1 MNNMADRM
9 TLSALIILVLVA
21 LIGCY
26 SIPSDS
32 KEFLDSYNS
41 RHSQPPA
48 PENTDE
54 PLKGLK
60 TYRPQI
66 LSYEQ
71 WKHSEHFKDTMEK
84 GGQTAANIRHILNHI
99 PADGVLLDGKGKEVL
114 TFAGFVEID
123 PIGSIGFPVIY
134 PKTSQKDTL
143 SIIETLG
150 VLQGNAAWR
159 KLGIN

>member
-1 MNNMADRM
+1 MNNMSDRM
-9 TLSALIILVLVA
+9 TLSALIIFVLLA

-26 SIPSDS
+26 SMPSGS
-32 KEFLDSYNS
+32 KRFLDSYNS
-41 RHSQPPA
+41 RHPLPSA
-48 PENTDE
+48 SENIDE
-54 PLKGLK
+54 PLKDLK
-60 TYRPQI
+60 TYHPQI

-71 WKHSEHFKDTMEK
+71 WKRSEHFKDTMEK

-114 TFAGFVEID
+114 TFTGFVEID
-123 PIGSIGFPVIY
+123 SIGSVGFPVIY